1 MSTKPTYMRYK
12 RVREILEAE
21 PTLAR
26 KLGQMTVPVAKLGT
40 SETELFSPEVIAIT
54 NEIHARG
61 LDSNALSFIEVRSV
75 AIELLINQ
83 PDCRQIG
90 AKPFSRRGQPITKHK
105 MTLLE
110 TLEVEAKK
118 LMSQREK
125 LDAQLLEFHAAIKSI
140 RGVQNARMGR
150 DIVVPKKVDIDLVV
164 PKKVDI
170 DLKTAHSEL
179 LRAMDAVLKE
189 QTPRFTADYLLREA
203 FKQRI
208 TDRALTGR
216 AGAVISIYS
225 RRGLIEPT
233 GKKLNRHTL
242 WRRKES
248 KQVE

>member
-1 MSTKPTYMRYK
+1 MRYK

-90 AKPFSRRGQPITKHK
+90 VKPFSRRGQPITKHK

-150 DIVVPKKVDIDLVV
+150 DIVV